1 MKRKRKANASPEEA
15 APVKSSFVATPE
27 LLSDV
32 DAWCEEAA
40 QANGLMLYD
49 VELLTGGRWIVRI
62 YVDRLAAAPGEGVMI
77 DECAEVSRYVEAIM
91 DADER
96 MPENYVLEV
105 SSPGIERAL
114 KKPRHVELSVGSLV
128 EVVVKESI
136 DGQNKVT
143 GKLLSFADD
152 ILTIQSAESDSVL
165 TVAWSSVSR
174 ARLKFDFSGVKD
186 Q

>member
-1 MKRKRKANASPEEA
+1 MKRKRKANASSEEA
-15 APVKSSFVATPE
+15 PVRPSFFATPE
-27 LLSDV
+27 LLADV
-32 DAWCEEAA
+32 EAWCEEAA
-40 QANGLMLYD
+40 VANDLMLYD
-49 VELLTGGRWIVRI
+49 VELLTSGRWIVRI
-62 YVDRLAAAPGEGVMI
+62 FVDRPGAEPGQGVTI
-77 DECAEVSRYVEAIM
+77 DECAEVSRYVEVIM
-91 DADER
+91 DADAR

-114 KKPRHVELSVGSLV
+114 KKPRHVELSVGGLV
-128 EVVVKESI
+128 EVVVIEPI

-165 TVAWSSVSR
+165 TIAWSAISR

>member
-1 MKRKRKANASPEEA
+1 ME
-15 APVKSSFVATPE
+15 
-27 LLSDV
+27 
-32 DAWCEEAA
+32 AWCEEAA
-40 QANGLMLYD
+40 QASGLMLYD
-49 VELLTGGRWIVRI
+49 VEVLTSGRWIVRI
-62 YVDRLAAAPGEGVMI
+62 FVDRAGAAPGEGVTI
-77 DECAEVSRYVEAIM
+77 DECADVSRYAEAIM
-91 DADER
+91 DADDR

-114 KKPRHVELSVGSLV
+114 KKPRHVELSVGGLV
-128 EVVVKESI
+128 EVVVKEPI

-152 ILTIQSAESDSVL
+152 ILTIQSAESDSVWPI
-165 TVAWSSVSR
+165 AWSAVSR